1 MVTINAPLNRVEGDL
16 EVSAEITDGVVS
28 DAWCSGTMYRGI
40 EKILVG
46 RGPMDGLVITPRI
59 CGICS
64 TSHLTAAA
72 KALDCITGAVPPP
85 DAVRMRNALLMTE
98 HIQSDLRHTFLTFTG
113 DFTNPA
119 HSGTDRYT
127 EAVRRYEPMKG
138 DTVLEVLRETSK
150 LLEIIAIIGGQWP
163 HSSFMVPGG
172 IVSAPSVR
180 SRLQCKMILR
190 HFRGWY
196 ERRIL
201 GCSIERI
208 QELESLAGLG
218 ALLDDCALQPES
230 DLSFFISYARS
241 LGLHKIGRGHGS
253 FLCYGALELPQGT
266 AIKGAKE
273 GPFLVPAGFAQGGQ
287 NSQSVGFDQAN
298 VAEHVAH
305 SWYEDYRGGLHPAA
319 GETRPY
325 ATGYE
330 AKKYSW
336 AKAPRYD
343 GFPAETGPLA
353 EMVMAGRPLFKD
365 LLEKQGP
372 SAFARQLARL
382 LRPAWLIPT
391 LEAWLEEVTGEEG
404 YYQSPEGIQDGE
416 GFGLTQ
422 ASRGALGHWV
432 RIRNGAIDHYQ
443 IISPT
448 GWNASPRD
456 SAGIRGPI
464 EEALIG
470 TPVRDP
476 ENPVELGFVVRS
488 FDVCLVCT
496 VHALHRGGRT
506 TLRMTRA

>member
-1 MVTINAPLNRVEGDL
+1 MSEVITINAPLNRVEGDL
-16 EVSAEITDGVVS
+16 EVTAEIRDGVVAE
-28 DAWCSGTMYRGI
+28 AWCSGTMYRGI
-40 EKILVG
+40 EKVLLG
-46 RGPMDGLVITPRI
+46 RGPLDGLVITPRI

-72 KALDCITGAVPPP
+72 KALDRITGAAPPP
-85 DAVRMRNALLMTE
+85 DAVRMRNVLLMAE
-98 HIQSDLRHTFLTFTG
+98 HTQSDLRHSILTFAA

-119 HSGTDRYT
+119 HAGLGRYD
-127 EAVRRYEPMKG
+127 EAVRRYQPFKG
-138 DTVLEVLRETSK
+138 ETVLEVLRETPK
-150 LLEIIAIIGGQWP
+150 LLEIIAVIGGQWP

-172 IVSAPSVR
+172 IVSAPSIR
-180 SRLQCKMILR
+180 SRLQCRMILR
-190 HFRGWY
+190 RFREWY
-196 ERRIL
+196 ETRIL
-201 GCSIERI
+201 GCPIERI
-208 QELESLAGLG
+208 QELKSLEDLE
-218 ALLDDCALQPES
+218 ALLEEGSAPRES
-230 DLSFFISYARS
+230 DLAFFTSFCRS
-241 LGLHKIGRGHGS
+241 LGLDRMGRGPGHFLSYGS
-253 FLCYGALELPQGT
+253 LELPEGT
-266 AIKGAKE
+266 LVAGAQE
-273 GPFLVPAGFAQGGQ
+273 GPFLIPAGFAPGGRPG
-287 NSQSVGFDQAN
+287 GFDQAR

-305 SWYEDYRGGLHPAA
+305 SWYEDYDGGLHPQS

-343 GFPAETGPLA
+343 GRPAETGPLA
-353 EMVMAGRPLFKD
+353 EMVMAGRPLFTD

-372 SAFARQLARL
+372 SAFVRQLARL
-382 LRPAWLIPT
+382 LRPAWLIPAMD
-391 LEAWLEEVTGEEG
+391 AWLQEATGEEG
-404 YYQSPEGIQDGE
+404 FYNSPKEIPDGE

-432 RIRNGAIDHYQ
+432 RIKNGVIDHYQ

-456 SAGIRGPI
+456 SGGIRGPI
-464 EEALIG
+464 EEALLG

-496 VHALHRGGRT
+496 VHALHRGGRSA
-506 TLRMTRA
+506 LRMG

>member
-1 MVTINAPLNRVEGDL
+1 LVTINAPLNRVEGDL
-16 EVSAEITDGVVS
+16 EVTAEISDGVVS

-72 KALDCITGAVPPP
+72 KALECITGTQPPP
-85 DAVRMRNALLMTE
+85 DAVRMRNVLLMTE
-98 HIQSDLRHTFLTFTG
+98 HIQSDLRHSFLTFAA

-119 HSGTDRYT
+119 HAEVAGYA
-127 EAVRRYEPMKG
+127 EAVKRYEPFKG
-138 DTVLEVLRETSK
+138 ETALEVLRETPR

-172 IVSAPSVR
+172 IVSAPSLQ
-180 SRLQCKMILR
+180 SRLQCKRILR
-190 HFRGWY
+190 QFRNWY
-196 ERRIL
+196 EKRVL

-208 QELESLAGLG
+208 HELRSLADLDTLLG
-218 ALLDDCALQPES
+218 ERASPRDS
-230 DLSFFISYARS
+230 DLSFFTSFSRS
-241 LGLHKIGRGHGS
+241 LGLHGIGRGHGA

-266 AIKGAKE
+266 AISGARE
-273 GPFLVPAGFAQGGQ
+273 GPFFIPAGFAQSGH
-287 NSQSVGFDQAN
+287 SAEFDQAH

-305 SWYEDYRGGLHPAA
+305 SWYKDYEGGLHPAH
-319 GETRPY
+319 GETHPY
-325 ATGYE
+325 ATGHE

-343 GFPAETGPLA
+343 GLPAETGPLA
-353 EMVMAGRPLFKD
+353 EMVMADRPLFRD
-365 LLEKQGP
+365 LLAQNGP
-372 SAFARQLARL
+372 SAFVRQLARL
-382 LRPAWLIPT
+382 LRPAWLIPAMD
-391 LEAWLEEVTGEEG
+391 AWLEETTGEKG
-404 YYQSPEGIQDGE
+404 FYHSPEGIQDGE

-422 ASRGALGHWV
+422 ATRGGLGHWV

-470 TPVRDP
+470 TPIRDP

-496 VHALHRGGRT
+496 VHALHRGGRVA
-506 TLRMTRA
+506 LRVD

>member
-16 EVSAEITDGVVS
+16 DVTAEITDGAVS

-40 EKILVG
+40 EKILIG

-72 KALDCITGAVPPP
+72 KALDCITGTEPPP
-85 DAVRMRNALLMTE
+85 DAVRMRNVLLMAE
-98 HIQSDLRHTFLTFTG
+98 HIQSDLRHTFLTFTA

-119 HSGTDRYT
+119 HAGMDGYA
-127 EAVRRYEPMKG
+127 EAVKRYEPLKG
-138 DTVLEVLRETSK
+138 ETVLEVMRETSK

-172 IVSAPSVR
+172 IVSAPSAR
-180 SRLQCKMILR
+180 NRQQCRMILR
-190 HFRGWY
+190 HFREWY

-201 GCSIERI
+201 GCPIERI
-208 QELESLAGLG
+208 QELGSSADLD
-218 ALLDDCALQPES
+218 ALLEQVSSGRNS
-230 DLSFFISYARS
+230 DLGCFAAFSRS
-241 LGLHKIGRGHGS
+241 LGLQGIGRGPGA
-253 FLCYGALELPQGT
+253 FLCYGALELPNGT
-266 AIKGAKE
+266 AVKGAQE
-273 GPFLVPAGFAQGGQ
+273 GPFLIPAGFARNG
-287 NSQSVGFDQAN
+287 QSVGFDQVH

-305 SWYEDYRGGLHPAA
+305 SWYEDYEGGLHPAI

-325 ATGYE
+325 ASGYE
-330 AKKYSW
+330 AGKYSW

-343 GFPAETGPLA
+343 GCPAETGPLA

-365 LLEKQGP
+365 LLAQSGP
-372 SAFARQLARL
+372 SAFVRQLARL
-382 LRPAWLIPT
+382 LRPAWLIPA
-391 LEAWLEEVTGEEG
+391 LDAWLAEVSGEEG
-404 YYQSPEGIQDGE
+404 FYKSPEGIQDGE

-422 ASRGALGHWV
+422 ASRGALGHWL

-464 EEALIG
+464 EEALLG
-470 TPVRDP
+470 TPVADP

-496 VHALHRGGRT
+496 VHALHRGGRS
-506 TLRMTRA
+506 TLRTMRP